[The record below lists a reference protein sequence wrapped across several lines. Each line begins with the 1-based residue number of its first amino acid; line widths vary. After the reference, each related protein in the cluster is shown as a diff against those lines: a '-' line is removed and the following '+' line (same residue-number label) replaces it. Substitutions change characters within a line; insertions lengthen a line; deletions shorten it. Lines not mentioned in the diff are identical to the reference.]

1 MFKVF
6 YPHLLFRSVKKRS
19 AMGWQPSSDEEDAK
33 PMTYDEKRQLS
44 LAINKLPGDKLG
56 RVVHIIQM
64 REPALKDSSPDEIE
78 IDFETLKPTT
88 LRELEKY
95 VSSVLKKQKRPPG
108 EFMLY
113 SYIPIYIRIHVCLL
127 VCLSRCTLYMYL
139 SIYFSIYLS
148 IYYLILV
155 SVQKSMDAAK
165 KRAELEKRLM
175 VRNDQPTHSINKVA
189 RQYCVK

>member
-6 YPHLLFRSVKKRS
+6 YHHLLLFRSVKKRS

-108 EFMLY
+108 EFVLY
-113 SYIPIYIRIHVCLL
+113 SYIPMYVQPLAYMCVYLYVHV
-127 VCLSRCTLYMYL
+127 
-139 SIYFSIYLS
+139 SIYLFYYLS
-148 IYYLILV
+148 IYYLISV

-189 RQYCVK
+189 RQLC